1 MKNPPVSGR
10 IPCRRSVR
18 ERDFD
23 AAARAV
29 VGAYADCT
37 PEPGDDQAAEVQADA
52 RPGFERIYLGE
63 TVEYPF
69 LLVRGDAYAGVGYA
83 DAEFAGAVVL
93 VQQTVTE
100 PAAVNLAA
108 FCNRLSITRVM

>member
-1 MKNPPVSGR
+1 MPG
-10 IPCRRSVR
+10 SVR
-18 ERDFD
+18 KRDFD

-29 VGAYADCT
+29 VGAYADCA

-69 LLVRGDAYAGVGYA
+69 LLVRDDAYAGVGYA
-83 DAEFAGAVVL
+83 DVEIAVRSSFS
-93 VQQTVTE
+93 QQTVTE

>member
-93 VQQTVTE
+93 V
-100 PAAVNLAA
+100 AALASS
-108 FCNRLSITRVM
+108 RPMKPT